1 MSDVERQFDAAM
13 YRVWQRAKDECN
25 YNARY
30 FLGMLEEMGG
40 VATAKSLL
48 AKSTLSSGY
57 TELWLRG
64 RLDITVECVVLSK
77 AFRSL
82 FSEQELATARRRL
95 IESNFDPSECEQ

>member
-1 MSDVERQFDAAM
+1 MSDVDDQFDAAM

-25 YNARY
+25 YNASY
-30 FLGMLEEMGG
+30 FLRMLEAMGG

-64 RLDITVECVVLSK
+64 RLDITVECVVLNK

-82 FSEQELATARRRL
+82 FNEEELATARRRL
-95 IESNFDPSECEQ
+95 TESDFDATQCEE

>member
-25 YNARY
+25 YNASY
-30 FLGMLEEMGG
+30 FLRMLEEMGA

-57 TELWLRG
+57 TELWLLG

-82 FSEQELATARRRL
+82 FSEQELATARQRLDRLRLRRYAV
-95 IESNFDPSECEQ
+95 

>member
-1 MSDVERQFDAAM
+1 M

-25 YNARY
+25 YNASY
-30 FLGMLEEMGG
+30 FLRMLDEMGG

-48 AKSTLSSGY
+48 AKNTLSSGY

-64 RLDITVECVVLSK
+64 RLDIRVECVVLSS

-82 FSEQELATARRRL
+82 FDEQELATARRRL
-95 IESNFDPSECEQ
+95 TESNFDASQSYPPFNR

>member
-25 YNARY
+25 YNASY
-30 FLGMLEEMGG
+30 FLRMLEEMGG

-77 AFRSL
+77 AFRGL
-82 FSEQELATARRRL
+82 FNEQELGTARRRL
-95 IESNFDPSECEQ
+95 TDSGFDATRCEQ